1 LIIPDELTQAKIV
14 YMIIDKKTEDA
25 LKKLSEFYHIE
36 SPKVVVG
43 TIKGKRKTV
52 FAVYIHKERKIY
64 TVNSDIFY
72 NPFII
77 LHEFYHHIRSR
88 AEKHRGSEK
97 HANRYAQEFINSYMK
112 VVRIQK
118 NDLMII

>member
-1 LIIPDELTQAKIV
+1 
-14 YMIIDKKTEDA
+14 MIIDKKTEEA
-25 LKKLSEFYHIE
+25 LKKLSDFYHIE

-97 HANRYAQEFINSYMK
+97 HANKYAQEFINSYMK
-112 VVRIQK
+112 VLRIRIHSER
-118 NDLMII
+118 MI

>member
-1 LIIPDELTQAKIV
+1 MIIPDELTQAKIV
-14 YMIIDKKTEDA
+14 YMIIDKKTEEA
-25 LKKLSEFYHIE
+25 LKKLSDFYHIE

-97 HANRYAQEFINSYMK
+97 HANKYAQEFINSYMK
-112 VVRIQK
+112 VLRIRIHSER
-118 NDLMII
+118 MI